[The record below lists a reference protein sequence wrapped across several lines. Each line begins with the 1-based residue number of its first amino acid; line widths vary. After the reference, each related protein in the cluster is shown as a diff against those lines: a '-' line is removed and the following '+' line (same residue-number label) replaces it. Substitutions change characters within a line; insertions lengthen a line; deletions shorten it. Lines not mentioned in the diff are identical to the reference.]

1 MEETMAT
8 PQEIEISNAPMGFV
22 LLQKQQRMLSILPR
36 LAGLA
41 EARQASV
48 SSETLQLYSDQL
60 SRFALED
67 VCTVTRRMALEPRRE
82 FETAFPALGDI
93 AEEIRGLEKRRR
105 RDEQQRKQ
113 REDNLASFWNW
124 VDERIADTGQ
134 PEQEFLDSIRV
145 PGYTGL
151 KARHLP
157 AIEMS
162 SNPGPTS

>member
-1 MEETMAT
+1 MAT
-8 PQEIEISNAPMGFV
+8 PQGIEISNAPMGFV
-22 LLQKQQRMLSILPR
+22 LLQKRQRMLSILSR

-67 VCTVTRRMALEPRRE
+67 VCTVTRQMALEPRRE

-93 AEEIRGLEKRRR
+93 AEGIRRLEKRRR
-105 RDEQQRKQ
+105 QAEQQRKQ
-113 REDNLASFWNW
+113 REDDWAIFWNW
-124 VDERIADTGQ
+124 VDERVADTGRT
-134 PEQEFLDSIRV
+134 EQEFLDSIRV

-151 KARHLP
+151 KARHFP
-157 AIEMS
+157 AIEKS
-162 SNPGPTS
+162 SNPEATS